1 MDIATGNWF
10 SYLNENILTEGL
22 RDIGLPE
29 FVVDYLEEAMPN
41 ASEKAK
47 VYIGKNWKGS
57 KGQTRGTFMITNLQY
72 EMVDKLVRDYGDYVI
87 DTQQGP
93 GQYED
98 LEARTVE
105 P

>member
-87 DTQQGP
+87 ATKHGSW
-93 GQYED
+93 QY
-98 LEARTVE
+98 
-105 P
+105 PKH

>member
-1 MDIATGNWF
+1 MEIYTDNWF
-10 SYLNENILTEGL
+10 KYLREDMLTEGL

-29 FVVDYLEEAMPN
+29 FVVDYIEEAMPN

-47 VYIGKNWKGS
+47 VYIGKNWKGMV
-57 KGQTRGTFMITNLQY
+57 GQIRGAYMLSSLQY
-72 EMVDKLVRDYGDYVI
+72 EVVDKLIRDYGDYVI

-93 GQYED
+93 
-98 LEARTVE
+98 L

>member
-47 VYIGKNWKGS
+47 VYIGKNWKGLS
-57 KGQTRGTFMITNLQY
+57 LIH
-72 EMVDKLVRDYGDYVI
+72 I
-87 DTQQGP
+87 
-93 GQYED
+93 
-98 LEARTVE
+98 
-105 P
+105 